1 MEKRER
7 QRAQEVQMPG
17 SRPRSPLVFRFL
29 EERGETQL
37 HHGDLCAL
45 VAMEMGRA
53 GAQGTGLST
62 RSGIC
67 CS

>member
-1 MEKRER
+1 
-7 QRAQEVQMPG
+7 MPG

-45 VAMEMGRA
+45 VAMEMGRV
-53 GAQGTGLST
+53 GAQGTSLST